1 MRPTILIIA
10 AVWAQ
15 EEVLDLRSPQEVD
28 TYRSKGLIPFR
39 DLVDASPGP
48 QFSCDRL
55 VSRDPIK
62 LPRQSAWREKVKRSG
77 PAQNHTRPSDVGIGY
92 MFRSL
97 TSTYKSD
104 VPLLTAAR
112 QSWMAD
118 AGASLEILLLVDC
131 DRDTDVASQLR
142 PPADLEASRPDLPR
156 LHFECYYPSYNKID
170 SSNEVT
176 AILNNFDKFSALL
189 KGLLRIL
196 PHKKWYIKLDTDTVI
211 EPHNLY
217 RFLSFF
223 QVRVLRG
230 ETNLYFGDAG
240 ELPQRSP
247 NPEDWAMY
255 RIHSRSKDQ
264 LFKREGW
271 QDLVKEYYT
280 DRKTSQQSTITY
292 VHGGLEGFSRD
303 ALQSIVSKDCIRRVG
318 ELPCDRS
325 IKKHCINK
333 PEDATVG
340 LCAHLHKIALVDC
353 QPCMQNIA
361 GAPVVDGRTPGVVQW
376 TRQELGKVF
385 TADARFCPRPVSVHP
400 VKDAHDQ
407 RTVYRAL
414 HAYTHKVHAAEST
427 AVAPP
432 E

>member
-1 MRPTILIIA
+1 MRQTLLTIA

-15 EEVLDLRSPQEVD
+15 DEVLDLRSPQEVD
-28 TYRSKGLIPFR
+28 SYRSKGLIPFR
-39 DLVDASPGP
+39 DLVDDSPGP

-62 LPRQSAWREKVKRSG
+62 LPRQSAWREKVRRSG
-77 PAQNHTRPSDVGIGY
+77 PPQNHTRASDVGIGY

-131 DRDTDVASQLR
+131 DHDTDVASQLK
-142 PPADLEASRPDLPR
+142 PPAELEASRPDLPR

-170 SSNEVT
+170 STNEVT

-189 KGLLRIL
+189 KGLLRML

-240 ELPQRSP
+240 ELPQRSSA
-247 NPEDWAMY
+247 PEDWAMY
-255 RIHSRSKDQ
+255 RIHVVARINCLRDQAGRIWSRSTT
-264 LFKREGW
+264 RTE
-271 QDLVKEYYT
+271 
-280 DRKTSQQSTITY
+280 
-292 VHGGLEGFSRD
+292 
-303 ALQSIVSKDCIRRVG
+303 RRHNN
-318 ELPCDRS
+318 P
-325 IKKHCINK
+325 
-333 PEDATVG
+333 
-340 LCAHLHKIALVDC
+340 
-353 QPCMQNIA
+353 Q
-361 GAPVVDGRTPGVVQW
+361 
-376 TRQELGKVF
+376 
-385 TADARFCPRPVSVHP
+385 
-400 VKDAHDQ
+400 
-407 RTVYRAL
+407 
-414 HAYTHKVHAAEST
+414 
-427 AVAPP
+427 
-432 E
+432 